1 MENENIIAGGKVKS
15 WGVRYSV
22 PAEVLKRIGVG
33 VGDNVQWTL
42 GERDGKK
49 IAILEKADEEAKKDG

>member
-1 MENENIIAGGKVKS
+1 MENKNIIAGGKVKS

-33 VGDNVQWTL
+33 VGDSVQWSF
-42 GERDGKK
+42 GERDGKR
-49 IAILEKADEEAKKDG
+49 IAILEKEESEG